1 MSQTTTAKPGTGPS
15 NEHGTAVPVWRRRP
29 VVAGA
34 VVVVLVVVA
43 AAAWLLRSDDDQ
55 VPYSDAQSTG
65 ALTLCGAD
73 GKPVTSGS
81 TGKAPFVS
89 RAVGATAA
97 PAAFAGA
104 GRTATLYAFQ
114 PRQGTE
120 SQEWSGQL
128 LTAASDYTSTAHPMA
143 QATDQDVPL
152 TNFLTAFPPQW
163 DGLVQLRLYLSSP
176 QTGEGATYDS
186 VSIKVDGSS
195 WKVVGPAGSASCTD
209 GDATSH
215 ETTAGS
221 GH

>member
-1 MSQTTTAKPGTGPS
+1 MSQTIVKPGTAPS
-15 NEHGTAVPVWRRRP
+15 DRTPPWRRRP

-34 VVVVLVVVA
+34 VVVVILAVA
-43 AAAWLLRSDDDQ
+43 AATWLLRSGDAEA
-55 VPYSDAQSTG
+55 PYADPQSTG
-65 ALTLCGAD
+65 TLTLCGSD

-81 TGKAPFVS
+81 TTRAPFVF

-97 PAAFAGA
+97 QGALAGT

-114 PRQGTE
+114 PRQGTG

-152 TNFLTAFPPQW
+152 KNFLTAFPARW
-163 DGLVQLRLYLSSP
+163 DGFVQLRLYLASP
-176 QTGEGATYDS
+176 QTGEAATYDS
-186 VSIKVDGSS
+186 VDVQVDGGS
-195 WKVVGPAGSASCTD
+195 WKVVGPTGTASCTD
-209 GDATSH
+209 GTATSH

-221 GH
+221 GQ

>member
-1 MSQTTTAKPGTGPS
+1 MSQTITAKPASGPS
-15 NEHGTAVPVWRRRP
+15 AATPVWRQRR

-43 AAAWLLRSDDDQ
+43 AAVWLLRSGDDK
-55 VPYSDAQSTG
+55 VPYVDAQSTG
-65 ALTLCGAD
+65 TITLCGSD
-73 GKPVTSGS
+73 GNPITSGS

-97 PAAFAGA
+97 SGAFART

-128 LTAASDYTSTAHPMA
+128 LTAAADYTDPAHPMA

-152 TNFLTAFPPQW
+152 TSFLTAFPAQW
-163 DGLVQLRLYLSSP
+163 NGFVQLRLYLSSP

-186 VSIKVDGSS
+186 VSLKVDGGT
-195 WKVVGPAGSASCTD
+195 WKVAGPTGSASCTD
-209 GDATSH
+209 GSATSH

-221 GH
+221 GR